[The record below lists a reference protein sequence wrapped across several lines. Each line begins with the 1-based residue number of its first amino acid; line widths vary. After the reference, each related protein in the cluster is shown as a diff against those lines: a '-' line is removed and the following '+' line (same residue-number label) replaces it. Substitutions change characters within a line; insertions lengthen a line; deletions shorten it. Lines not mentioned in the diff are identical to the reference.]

1 MVFSGLH
8 LASFASISAILSR
21 VWARLREIFM
31 KPWECIQPAGT
42 RVHQLNPKVI
52 YGVGALYSSLDTK
65 LISSGGPWRAFF
77 TFWNSLFSLGP
88 GVEENI
94 RNQEKTF

>member
-1 MVFSGLH
+1 MGMHSTNRDKGP
-8 LASFASISAILSR
+8 SIES
-21 VWARLREIFM
+21 
-31 KPWECIQPAGT
+31 KGY
-42 RVHQLNPKVI
+42 I

-94 RNQEKTF
+94 SHQEKNILMGLQLLCLKKIN